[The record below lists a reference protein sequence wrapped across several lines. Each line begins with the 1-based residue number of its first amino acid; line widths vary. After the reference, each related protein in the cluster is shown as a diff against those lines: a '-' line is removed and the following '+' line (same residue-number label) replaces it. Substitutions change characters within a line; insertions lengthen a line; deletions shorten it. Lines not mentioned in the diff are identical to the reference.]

1 VTSTTSTSTPTDST
15 TDSATELAGG
25 AAGAVEARIRRDDRA
40 HVFHSWSAQAK
51 IDPLPIARASG
62 SYFWD
67 FEDHRYLD
75 FSSQLVNVNIGYQHP
90 KLVAAIQEQAGKL
103 CTIAPSFAN
112 DARSEAARLIA
123 EIAPGDLNAVFFT
136 NGGAEANENA
146 VRMARLHTG
155 RHKVLAAYRS
165 YHGATAGAI
174 ALTGDP
180 RRWPSEPGMPGI
192 VRYWGPYPYR
202 SSFHAANEQEEC
214 ERALA
219 HLRDVITFE
228 GADTVAAIVLETV
241 VGTNGILVPP
251 QGYLAGVRALC
262 DELGIVMIA
271 DEVMAG
277 FGRCGEWFAVD
288 HWGVKPD
295 LITFAKGVNSGYVP
309 LGGVVISDPIAATFA
324 DRPFPGGLTY
334 SGHPLACA
342 SAVASINIFREEG
355 IIEHARQLG
364 TDVIGPGLRELAE
377 RHPSIGEV
385 RGLGVFWALEL
396 VRDRAT
402 REPLVPFNAAGA
414 AAAPMGELMA
424 ACKSRGLWPF
434 THFNRMHVVPPCT
447 TTAEEIREGLAV
459 LDEALKVADA
469 YYTGS

>member
-1 VTSTTSTSTPTDST
+1 MTSTTSTTTDST
-15 TDSATELAGG
+15 TGASDSAAGEL
-25 AAGAVEARIRRDDRA
+25 EARVRRDDRA

-202 SSFHAANEQEEC
+202 SSFHATNEQEEC

-251 QGYLAGVRALC
+251 EGYLAGVRALC

-324 DRPFPGGLTY
+324 DRPYPGGLTY

-364 TDVIGPGLRELAE
+364 TDVIGPGLRALAE

-396 VRDRAT
+396 VRDRTT

-447 TTAEEIREGLAV
+447 TTADEIGEGLAV
-459 LDEALKVADA
+459 LDEALKVADT